1 MNYPAAIS
9 LNGFSLNV
17 NLGLG
22 SAERA
27 VPQQIKVDIDLYFS
41 NQPKACFHDGE
52 GFICYHEISDLIAEV
67 VQGKEFQLIEYMGR
81 QFCDA
86 LEPYLQRAAQM
97 AEINDVRYVMK
108 LRKCSPPI
116 EGLLGDAVYSF
127 TNLAN
132 GLRL

>member
-9 LNGFSLNV
+9 LNGFSMMV
-17 NLGLG
+17 KLGLE
-22 SAERA
+22 AQERSVA
-27 VPQQIKVDIDLYFS
+27 QQIKVDIDLYFS

-52 GFICYHEISDLIAEV
+52 GFICYHELSDLISEV
-67 VQGKEFQLIEYMGR
+67 VLEREFQLIEYMGR

-86 LEPYLQRAAQM
+86 LEPYLIGAARK
-97 AEINDVRYVMK
+97 AEIDDVRYILK

-127 TNLAN
+127 TNLPN
-132 GLRL
+132 GLPL